1 MGVNRLHN
9 ALAALWG
16 FAEATLFFIVP
27 DVLLSWLG
35 LRSQRSALVASAYAL
50 IGALLGGWL
59 MYRWAV
65 QDFAG
70 IRAWVL
76 SLPGVSPQ
84 LLELARQQLHDI
96 GVLALF
102 KGGFGGVPY
111 KTYAIHAAAEGVELA
126 WFLTASVAA
135 RWLRFVLVMVL
146 TRQLLLHLLPHHSL
160 SVQRC
165 WLLAGWLVFYAIYFT
180 WLTP

>member
-1 MGVNRLHN
+1 MGVSRFHN

-35 LRSQRSALVASAYAL
+35 LRSQRSAIVASAYAL

-59 MYRWAV
+59 MYQWAL
-65 QDFAG
+65 QDFDG
-70 IRAWVL
+70 IRAL
-76 SLPGVSPQ
+76 LLTLPGVDVR
-84 LLELARQQLHDI
+84 LLDLARHQLHDI

-111 KTYAIHAAAEGVELA
+111 KTYAIHAAAEGVGLA
-126 WFLTASVAA
+126 WFLTVSVFA
-135 RWLRFVLVMVL
+135 RWIRFVLVIVL
-146 TRQLLLHLLPHHSL
+146 TRQLLLRLLPHHSL
-160 SVQRC
+160 SAQRY
-165 WLLAGWLVFYAIYFT
+165 WLLAGWLVFYTIYFT
-180 WLTP
+180 WLTR

>member
-1 MGVNRLHN
+1 MGVKRIHN

-35 LRSQRSALVASAYAL
+35 LRSQRSALVASAYAVV
-50 IGALLGGWL
+50 GALLGGWL

-65 QDFAG
+65 QDFAAVS
-70 IRAWVL
+70 AWVL

-84 LLELARQQLHDI
+84 LLEHARQQLHDI

-102 KGGFGGVPY
+102 KGGFTGVPY
-111 KTYAIHAAAEGVELA
+111 KIYAIQASAENIGLA
-126 WFLTASVAA
+126 WFLTVSVAA
-135 RWLRFVLVMVL
+135 RWLRFVLVVVL
-146 TRQLLLHLLPHHSL
+146 TRQLLLRLLPHHSL
-160 SVQRC
+160 SSQRR
-165 WLLAGWLVFYAIYFT
+165 WLLAGWLVFYIIFFT
-180 WLTP
+180 WLTR